1 MEPRSRTEPARA
13 GARGWRR
20 TFWVVFASNLI
31 SGAGLMSFLPFFPTL
46 LEGLGVADEHARAVW
61 SGILFGAAPLSA
73 GFTGPL
79 WGSIGDRYGR
89 KLMVVRSLL
98 GLALF
103 VGLMSFARS
112 AWELLFL
119 RIGQGVVSGY
129 MAPSLTL
136 VSVAAPRDRQG
147 RVTSWIQTASTLG
160 TIVGPMIGALL
171 LATTGMR
178 TIFTGTAVA
187 AATSAALVWFLA
199 VEEGR
204 PRVAG
209 ARFAGVRFEI
219 VAVLRS
225 SWRDLVALLAN
236 PRVRQGIAL
245 YAAVHFA
252 LGATNPLMEFLVEE
266 VWRGDPARIEGLTG
280 TLFSTLALAAI
291 VATPLWG
298 RLGDRLGHG
307 VALRLASVLS
317 AAALVL
323 HALVPSFA
331 WLFGVR
337 LAFGLASPGASASA
351 FGLAAVESSDEQR
364 GAAMGA
370 VFSARCFALS
380 AGSFL
385 AGSLTAA
392 LGIRGLFA
400 VAGAAI
406 GLGLLTGRARE
417 GQG

>member
-46 LEGLGVADEHARAVW
+46 LEGLGVADAHARAVW

-103 VGLMSFARS
+103 VGLMGHARS

-160 TIVGPMIGALL
+160 TIAGPMIGALL
-171 LATTGMR
+171 LATTGMGA
-178 TIFTGTAVA
+178 IFTGTAVA
-187 AATSAALVWFLA
+187 AATSAALVGFLA
-199 VEEGR
+199 VEEER
-204 PRVAG
+204 PHVERG
-209 ARFAGVRFEI
+209 RFALG
-219 VAVLRS
+219 AVLRS
-225 SWRDLVALLAN
+225 SWADLLALLAN

-245 YAAVHFA
+245 YAAMHFA

-266 VWRGDPARIEGLTG
+266 VWRGDHARIEGLTG

-307 VALRLASVLS
+307 VSLRLASVLS
-317 AAALVL
+317 AATLVL

-337 LAFGLASPGASASA
+337 LAFGLASPGASASV

-385 AGSLTAA
+385 AGTLTAA

-406 GLGLLTGRARE
+406 GLGLLAGRARPAPVN
-417 GQG
+417 GVP